1 VQGLALIAAAAIAAG
16 TPTSVDFGYRL
27 ARATPD
33 KQGRVA
39 VRTSCEEE
47 AGCNVK
53 LELARADDRHVLGR
67 VFVLLL
73 PHSKETDMIILSK
86 TTRALLERKR
96 TLKVTLTAEVT
107 DSAGNRAAVTKAA
120 TLRAPKRRSG
130 H

>member
-1 VQGLALIAAAAIAAG
+1 VQGLALLAAAAVAAAG

-39 VRTSCEEE
+39 VRVSCDED

-53 LELARADDRHVLGR
+53 LELARAEDKKVLGR

-73 PHSKETDMIILSK
+73 PHTKETDTILLSK
-86 TTRALLERKR
+86 RTRALLDRKR
-96 TLKVTLTAEVT
+96 TMKVTILAEVL
-107 DSAGNRAAVTKAA
+107 DADGNKAVATKPA
-120 TLRAPKRRSG
+120 TLRAPKRR
-130 H
+130 

>member
-53 LELARADDRHVLGR
+53 LELARAADKRVLGR

-73 PHSKETDMIILSK
+73 PHSKETDAIALSK
-86 TTRALLERKR
+86 TTRALLDRRR

-107 DSAGNRAAVTKAA
+107 DSDGNKVATAKLA
-120 TLRAPKRRSG
+120 TLRAPKRR
-130 H
+130 